1 MINEIEKENV
11 VLKFIK
17 SLTLLCVED
26 SKTTR
31 LIYKLLFEKQVKKII
46 FACDGE
52 DGCHKFVENDIDIII
67 TDNYMPKLDGLDMI
81 EIIRKAD
88 KDVPIILVSAI
99 EDISIITKALRLN
112 VNNFIQKPIKNN
124 DVLEAFMAASK
135 VLIANRYIREQRN
148 KKIKELEAKEK
159 YSSYQEDLA
168 FSKELNILRNDFYY
182 QMRNSEYISLVD
194 FLYQPLDIMSGDAY
208 SARKI
213 DENTTFYLLVDGMG
227 KGLSASLSA
236 MLITSFINYLIDNL
250 DSSKKFNFKNMIKE
264 SIEYIKP
271 ILLDEEAL
279 AIDYILMDCKHDYM
293 YYAKFAMP
301 LMLLQDRDENV
312 IKIKSNNPPL
322 SKYQGEFKISSLDIS
337 NISKFLFCSDGMVEN
352 STKFKDKVYLSY
364 IEDDFKNSFTRED
377 IKNKFF
383 EKIAVQEDDVTLI
396 FINRLDL
403 QKKTSI
409 TKIFN
414 SSIVDVDKACQWYE
428 KIWSNFTDDN
438 KLIYMAGVVFTEL
451 FTNAYEHGNLG
462 ITSEKKHILLENDK
476 YFETLLEKEKECSK
490 KITVKI
496 DKMKNLST
504 TYIVTQIFDE
514 GAGFDT
520 QILSEIFRNSQKFN
534 GRGVFVSRQ
543 SSMGIYYNSVGNSVL
558 YLHEIKD

>member
-1 MINEIEKENV
+1 MIDDIEKENV

-46 FACDGE
+46 FACNGE
-52 DGCHKFVENDIDIII
+52 DGCHKFVENDVDIII

-213 DENTTFYLLVDGMG
+213 DEDTTFYLLVDGMG

-279 AIDYILMDCKHDYM
+279 AIDYILVD
-293 YYAKFAMP
+293 
-301 LMLLQDRDENV
+301 N
-312 IKIKSNNPPL
+312 IKEVMAYSRYNKTTEVLGAFNT
-322 SKYQGEFKISSLDIS
+322 SK
-337 NISKFLFCSDGMVEN
+337 
-352 STKFKDKVYLSY
+352 
-364 IEDDFKNSFTRED
+364 RE
-377 IKNKFF
+377 
-383 EKIAVQEDDVTLI
+383 QTVTLPKKFPCKYYDI
-396 FINRLDL
+396 LYGHEIRSAGNSELEIELPARSAAILVC
-403 QKKTSI
+403 KKT
-409 TKIFN
+409 K
-414 SSIVDVDKACQWYE
+414 
-428 KIWSNFTDDN
+428 
-438 KLIYMAGVVFTEL
+438 
-451 FTNAYEHGNLG
+451 
-462 ITSEKKHILLENDK
+462 
-476 YFETLLEKEKECSK
+476 
-490 KITVKI
+490 
-496 DKMKNLST
+496 
-504 TYIVTQIFDE
+504 
-514 GAGFDT
+514 
-520 QILSEIFRNSQKFN
+520 
-534 GRGVFVSRQ
+534 
-543 SSMGIYYNSVGNSVL
+543 
-558 YLHEIKD
+558 

>member
-1 MINEIEKENV
+1 MINEIEKESG

-31 LIYKLLFEKQVKKII
+31 LIYKLLFEGQVKKII
-46 FACDGE
+46 FASDGE
-52 DGCHKFVENDIDIII
+52 EGCHKFVENDIDIII

-81 EIIRKAD
+81 EIIRKVD
-88 KDVPIILVSAI
+88 KTIPIILVSAI
-99 EDISIITKALRLN
+99 EDISVITKALQLN

-124 DVLEAFMAASK
+124 EVLEAFIAASK
-135 VLIANRYIREQRN
+135 VLIANRYIKEQRN

-182 QMRNSEYISLVD
+182 QMKSSEYISLID

-213 DENTTFYLLVDGMG
+213 DEDTTFYLLVDGMG

-236 MLITSFINYLIDNL
+236 MLMTSFINYLIDNL
-250 DSSKKFNFKNMIKE
+250 DSSNKFDFKEIIRK

-279 AIDYILMDCKHDYM
+279 AIDYILMDCKHNRIN
-293 YYAKFAMP
+293 YAKFAMP
-301 LMLLQDRDENV
+301 FMLLQDRDNKIV
-312 IKIKSNNPPL
+312 KIKSNNPPL
-322 SKYQGEFKISSLDIS
+322 SKYQSDFNVSSFDVS
-337 NISKFLFCSDGMVEN
+337 NIFKFLFCSDGMVEN
-352 STKFKDKVYLSY
+352 NTKFKDKVYLNY

-383 EKIAVQEDDVTLI
+383 EKITVQEDDVTLI

-403 QKKTSI
+403 KKKTSI

-414 SSIVDVDKACQWYE
+414 SSLDDIDKACQWYD
-428 KIWSNFTDDN
+428 KVWGNFTNDN
-438 KLIYMAGVVFTEL
+438 KLIYKAGVVFTEL

-462 ITSEKKHILLENDK
+462 ITSEKKHMLLENDE
-476 YFETLLEKEKECSK
+476 YFETLLEKEKECFK

-504 TYIVTQIFDE
+504 TYIITQIFDE
-514 GAGFDT
+514 GVGFDT

-543 SSMGIYYNSVGNSVL
+543 SSLGIL
-558 YLHEIKD
+558 FTTTAIKTFC